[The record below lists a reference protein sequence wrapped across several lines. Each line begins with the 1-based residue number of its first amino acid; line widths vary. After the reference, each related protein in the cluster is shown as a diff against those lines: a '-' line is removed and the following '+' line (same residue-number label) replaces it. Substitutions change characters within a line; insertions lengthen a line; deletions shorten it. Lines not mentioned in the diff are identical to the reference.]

1 MTFLVL
7 RIQAPPRST
16 RPDTL
21 CPYTPLFRSRNHEMG
36 NDVIDIKSVDE
47 HLRAG
52 AEFLLAAAGLR
63 LLGHD
68 VDVPA
73 GEDRG
78 EAHVLAAPAD
88 RQRKLV
94 VRHHHLDAVGV
105 RSEEHTS
112 ELQSLMRISYA
123 VFCLKTKTQ

>member
-21 CPYTPLFRSRNHEMG
+21 CPYTPLFRSRHQEMG

-88 RQRKLV
+88 R
-94 VRHHHLDAVGV
+94 
-105 RSEEHTS
+105 SEEHTS
-112 ELQSLMRISYA
+112 ELQSLMRTSYA
-123 VFCLKTKTQ
+123 VLCLKEKTITTRHITTQ